1 MAKAPKKGQ
10 RMTPQQRMERRVE
23 MAKRDDVEIIP
34 RRAAETND
42 TIRLL
47 TSNDYI
53 INRLRQQLGRRNGVP
68 VEKAIKFLER
78 NEELR
83 QEMNRLNAEMCA
95 AMGMEYRPPRGFE
108 NPLKEE
114 KQPDLEVV
122 EPEPK
127 KTAKAK

>member
-10 RMTPQQRMERRVE
+10 RMTPQQRMERRIE

-68 VEKAIKFLER
+68 VEQAVKFLER

-108 NPLKEE
+108 NPLKST
-114 KQPDLEVV
+114 V
-122 EPEPK
+122 EQ
-127 KTAKAK
+127 

>member
-23 MAKRDDVEIIP
+23 MAKRDDVEVVP

-42 TIRLL
+42 SIRLL
-47 TSNDYI
+47 TSNDFI

-68 VEKAIKFLER
+68 VEEAVKFLER

-95 AMGMEYRPPRGFE
+95 AMGMDYRPPRGFD
-108 NPLKEE
+108 NPVAKE
-114 KQPDLEVV
+114 KQPELEVV
-122 EPEPK
+122 DPEPK